1 LIPTV
6 PVVDAREKVLGQSH
20 SWQNHFIQKKIIN
33 EWYFYCSFMQ
43 YFSFFLYLNGAERL
57 NTATQQSGVFTD
69 FLFT

>member
-1 LIPTV
+1 MQGRRYLVNLIPGKTI
-6 PVVDAREKVLGQSH
+6 S
-20 SWQNHFIQKKIIN
+20 FKKQIIN